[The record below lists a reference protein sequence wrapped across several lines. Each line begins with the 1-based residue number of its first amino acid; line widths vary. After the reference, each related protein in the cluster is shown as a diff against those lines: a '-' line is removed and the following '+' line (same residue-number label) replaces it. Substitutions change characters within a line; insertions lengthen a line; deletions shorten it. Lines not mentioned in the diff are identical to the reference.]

1 MRAEEWLPTG
11 DNLSRHRS
19 HRGRTVA
26 QNGLGALYSAGD
38 GVPEDRL
45 EADLW
50 SARAA
55 EQGDPEGRHMADESV
70 LFCDSGEL

>member
-1 MRAEEWLPTG
+1 M
-11 DNLSRHRS
+11 
-19 HRGRTVA
+19 A

-45 EADLW
+45 EAYLW